1 MPKMMNECMKNYKED
16 AMTKSK
22 CLICGEHVG
31 EYVYR
36 GKTICTECM
45 KFIRSNY

>member
-1 MPKMMNECMKNYKED
+1 MTKLLNEKMNGYKED
-16 AMTKSK
+16 IMTKSV
-22 CLICGEHVG
+22 CLVCGEHIG